1 MNASR
6 PIHRRIVFPVLLA
19 LGIVLLFTSV
29 VILLQSI
36 GYMENAMVGTSLLTA
51 LVGFS
56 LLSSSLY
63 VLRLAVYVYAAEQG
77 RKE

>member
-1 MNASR
+1 MSASY
-6 PIHRRIVFPVLLA
+6 PTHRRIVFPALLA
-19 LGIVLLFTSV
+19 LGIVLMFTSM

-56 LLSSSLY
+56 FLSSSLY
-63 VLRLAVYVYAAEQG
+63 VLRLAAYVYAAEQG

>member
-1 MNASR
+1 MSASY
-6 PIHRRIVFPVLLA
+6 PTHRRIVFPVLLA
-19 LGIVLLFTSV
+19 LGIVLMFTSV

-63 VLRLAVYVYAAEQG
+63 VLRLAAYVYATEQG